1 MSGVPSLPAELD
13 RCDLLHPSPES
24 NATNL
29 DDIPIEN
36 FRPFKVI
43 VIGAGFSGIN
53 CAIRIPERLRNVDL
67 TVYEKNSDV
76 GGTWWENRYP
86 GCACD
91 IPGKNI
97 HLVSRIERCK
107 LTCLAHSSLLPIF
120 LRTKP

>member
-1 MSGVPSLPAELD
+1 MQIRGHNTTDMSGIPFLPADID
-13 RCDLLHPSPES
+13 RSDLLHLSPDD
-24 NATNL
+24 NAVNL
-29 DDIPIEN
+29 NDVPIEN

-91 IPGKNI
+91 IPGED
-97 HLVSRIERCK
+97 VFPFQFRQRTGRCR
-107 LTCLAHSSLLPIF
+107 LTVA
-120 LRTKP
+120 